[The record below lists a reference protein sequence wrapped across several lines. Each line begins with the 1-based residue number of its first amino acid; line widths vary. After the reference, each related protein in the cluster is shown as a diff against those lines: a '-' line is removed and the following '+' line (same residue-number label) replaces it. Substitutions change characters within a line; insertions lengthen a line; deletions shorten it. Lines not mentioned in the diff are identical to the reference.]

1 MAKTKIEINPG
12 PEQKIVV
19 DNAGVFVALEN
30 LVDEL
35 TRHFNTGGGVPV
47 VIYAEW
53 ERAKEALEKYKK
65 EIADAQ

>member
-12 PEQKIVV
+12 PEQKIT
-19 DNAGVFVALEN
+19 DSSEIFLALEN

-35 TRHFNTGGGVPV
+35 TLYFNTGGGVPV